1 MSTAIIGGGVS
12 GLSFALRASRLTSS
26 KLKVYET
33 RSKCGGWVETTR
45 TDSGATFEMGPRSV
59 RFAKSPESRWTVS
72 LMDELGLGGELIGRD
87 KDHPAAKYRYLFV
100 DGKVQQLPYDL
111 KSAMSRLPFM
121 KRSLLI
127 DGALG
132 MVKNINVKSSD
143 SVYDVVE
150 KRFGS
155 DMAMYMVDAVTRG
168 IFATSARNLC
178 IDNALPSIAFLQSGR
193 AITNLMEGRGAN
205 TYPDLIPYRPKRVKK
220 AEMDGW
226 KAWNLENG
234 LESMVLQMV
243 EQCGHRGVDI
253 NCNATID
260 TISKSSNT
268 ILVND
273 TEYDHVVTAIP
284 AVNLHKILSD
294 GFNAEL
300 HDNLSQYRETH
311 LHVYLVEL
319 AEHEHPAQIGFGVLA
334 PSCAEPDLLGITFDS
349 CVFDEHDSPRGGSRY
364 TIMSLAELDPGQT
377 LKRTLGIES
386 TISWCKHYPASIPLY
401 DATHLR
407 INQRTKELATQEGLT
422 LIGNS
427 FNGVAVN
434 NCIYKSM
441 LEAEKLFAVKHT
453 PERLLA
459 MKWT

>member
-1 MSTAIIGGGVS
+1 MSTGIVGGGVS
-12 GLSFALRASRLTSS
+12 GLSFALRASRLTAS

-33 RSKCGGWVETTR
+33 RSKCGGWVETTQ

-87 KDHPAAKYRYLFV
+87 KDHPSAKYRYLFV

-111 KSAMSRLPFM
+111 KSAMNRLPFM

-132 MVKNINVKSSD
+132 MMKHIDVKSTD

-178 IDNALPSIAFLQSGR
+178 IDNALPSMAFLQSGR
-193 AITNLMEGRGAN
+193 AITNLMEGSDAN
-205 TYPDLIPYRPKRVKK
+205 TYPDMLPYRPKRVKK
-220 AEMDGW
+220 AELDGW

-234 LESMVLQMV
+234 LESMVVRMT
-243 EQCGHRGVDI
+243 EQCRARGVDI
-253 NCNATID
+253 NCNAPVN
-260 TISKSSNT
+260 TISKSSDK

-273 TEYDHVVTAIP
+273 TKHDHVVSAIP
-284 AVNLHKILSD
+284 AVNLRTVLSD
-294 GFNAEL
+294 DFSDEL
-300 HDNLSQYRETH
+300 LDNLSQYRETH

-319 AEHEHPAQIGFGVLA
+319 TENEHPAQVGFGVLA
-334 PSCAEPDLLGITFDS
+334 PSCSEPELLGITYDS

-386 TISWCKHYPASIPLY
+386 TI
-401 DATHLR
+401 R
-407 INQRTKELATQEGLT
+407 
-422 LIGNS
+422 
-427 FNGVAVN
+427 
-434 NCIYKSM
+434 
-441 LEAEKLFAVKHT
+441 
-453 PERLLA
+453 
-459 MKWT
+459 